1 MVSNCSYSVLN
12 TRVAVGRRGG
22 GGLSLDV
29 TLLSRSFRLAYA
41 VRSKKKSYDV
51 RMTVTRTFELLF
63 DISLNSPDC
72 IVTAVGLLR

>member
-12 TRVAVGRRGG
+12 TRVAVGRGG

-41 VRSKKKSYDV
+41 VRSKKKSYGV

-63 DISLNSPDC
+63 DILLNSPDC